1 MIPRPTDRPR
11 RGMLSVAVLVCLLIL
26 TLIAGAILRAGAA
39 HREEIRAAERRL
51 QADWLAEA
59 GLRRG
64 AARLAADPGYTG
76 ETWDIPARELDSADD
91 ATVAITVEKSAGDAK
106 RRTIRARADYPR
118 DPPRR
123 ARSTR
128 QMTTLTTD

>member
-1 MIPRPTDRPR
+1 MIRNPTARPR
-11 RGMLSVAVLVCLLIL
+11 RGALTVVVLVCLLIL

-39 HREEIRAAERRL
+39 HREEMRTGERRL
-51 QADWLAEA
+51 QAEWLAEA
-59 GLRRG
+59 GLQRA
-64 AARLAADPGYTG
+64 AARLAADAGYAG

-91 ATVAITVEKSAGDAK
+91 ATVAITVERPAGDAR

-123 ARSTR
+123 ARATR
-128 QMTTLTTD
+128 QMTTFTTD

>member
-1 MIPRPTDRPR
+1 MIRRPTDRPR
-11 RGMLSVAVLVCLLIL
+11 RGMLTVVVLVCLLVL
-26 TLIAGAILRAGAA
+26 TLIAGAILRAGSA
-39 HREEIRAAERRL
+39 HREDQRAAERRL
-51 QADWLAEA
+51 QAEWLAEA
-59 GLRRG
+59 GLQRA

-76 ETWDIPARELDSADD
+76 ETWEIPARELGSADD
-91 ATVAITVEKSAGDAK
+91 ATVTIAVEKPGGDPK
-106 RRTIRARADYPR
+106 RRTIRAQADYPR

>member
-1 MIPRPTDRPR
+1 MIRHPTTPPR
-11 RGMLSVAVLVCLLIL
+11 RGMLTVAVLVCLLIL
-26 TLIAGAILRAGAA
+26 TLIAGAILRVGAA
-39 HREEIRAAERRL
+39 HREDQRAGERRL
-51 QADWLAEA
+51 QAEWLAEA
-59 GLRRG
+59 GLRR
-64 AARLAADPGYTG
+64 AVARLAADPGYAG
-76 ETWDIPARELDSADD
+76 ETWEIPARELDSADD
-91 ATVAITVEKSAGDAK
+91 ATVTIAVEKPAGDPK